1 MTTPTRT
8 DEVLAQ
14 MLTENTGRSI
24 LDSGDAY
31 GRHWQRNQGL
41 DAESFLAASPITLD
55 VRYGYV
61 DVTLDLFHWLRA
73 RLDYD
78 HELNTRFHEFADE
91 REGTYWLQDMEEFL
105 DKTGTNP
112 DGYLTG
118 TYNSYNSDNLLS
130 QTIQFAIGEDEDGE
144 SYVLLQIHG
153 GCDVR
158 GGYTAPRAFRP
169 STYEVSDMVEW
180 NCYELYCTAEPPQA
194 ETLPGMPEAVPHHLS
209 YRNGDWILFEGSYDS
224 DPWHGQEPVVE
235 APHDGSY
242 VACPHCG
249 AAMEV
254 GEYPVG

>member
-1 MTTPTRT
+1 MTTLTRT
-8 DEVLAQ
+8 DQVLAA

-31 GRHWQRNQGL
+31 GRNWQRNQGR
-41 DAESFLAASPITLD
+41 DAESFLAAPAITLD
-55 VRYGYV
+55 VRFGYI
-61 DVTLDLFHWLRA
+61 DVTLDLFHWLRD

-78 HELNTRFHEFADE
+78 EDLDTRFREFADE
-91 REGTYWLQDMEEFL
+91 REDTYWLQDMEDFL
-105 DKTGTNP
+105 AKTGTP
-112 DGYLTG
+112 ERGFLTG
-118 TYNSYNSDNLLS
+118 TYNSYNSECLLS

-169 STYEVSDMVEW
+169 STSEITDLVEW
-180 NCYELYCTAEPPQA
+180 NCYELYCTAEPPQT
-194 ETLPGMPEAVPHHLS
+194 EMLPGMPESVPHHLS
-209 YRNGDWILFEGSYDS
+209 FRSEWIHFDGSFDT
-224 DPWHGQEPVVE
+224 DPWDGREPVVE
-235 APHDGSY
+235 PEDADAY

-249 AAMEV
+249 ATMEV